1 MSTMSEARQ
10 KQQAAILESG
20 KEVEAGNI
28 ADLPVDLE
36 TLKNIDETSPLAV
49 KSFTGG
55 LTAVVH
61 KLEIGGKFYTLKKKR
76 ENILVHN
83 IDGQTSFINE
93 VQRRRDFE
101 ELRKKDAAACAGIVS
116 TIYASINHG
125 IILSPWI
132 DGGHIERYS
141 ADVLD
146 QIFAILISMEL
157 GGVFEYD
164 PTSGNLLFASDGRV
178 MMYDFG
184 YAYRFDPRYDF
195 NPDGLEVPVFHA
207 AERFETRCFMQH
219 LMDVEEYISRSAALS
234 LYALEKES
242 ALKAYI
248 RKLRWLEDNGGADVT
263 LTFVRGYIEL
273 WEKALAS
280 PAELE
285 RTLALESFRSW
296 VLDIHDDVGGKS
308 CTPDTL
314 RKADKVIAIAKSDYG
329 FLAAHGGL
337 FWGDEKLAKDEL
349 VKRYE
354 SFREDAR
361 QFQISRAESAEEWH
375 RRRKELILA
384 AYGG

>member
-1 MSTMSEARQ
+1 M
-10 KQQAAILESG
+10 
-20 KEVEAGNI
+20 
-28 ADLPVDLE
+28 
-36 TLKNIDETSPLAV
+36 
-49 KSFTGG
+49 
-55 LTAVVH
+55 H

-76 ENILVHN
+76 EKILVHN

-101 ELRKKDAAACAGIVS
+101 ALKKSDAAAYAGIVP
-116 TIYASINHG
+116 TIYASVNHG

-141 ADVLD
+141 AGVLD
-146 QIFAILISMEL
+146 QIFAVLISMEL

-164 PTSGNLLFASDGRV
+164 PTSGNLLLSSDGRV

-184 YAYRFDPRYDF
+184 YAYRFDPRYDI

-242 ALKAYI
+242 ALKAYV
-248 RKLRWLEDNGGADVT
+248 RKFRWLEENGGTEVT
-263 LTFVRGYIEL
+263 RSFVRGYIEL

-329 FLAAHGGL
+329 FLATHGGL
-337 FWGDEKLAKDEL
+337 FWGDEKLSNAEL
-349 VKRYE
+349 VCRYE
-354 SFREDAR
+354 SFREDAKR
-361 QFQISRAESAEEWH
+361 FQIARAESADEWH
-375 RRRKELILA
+375 RRRKESILA